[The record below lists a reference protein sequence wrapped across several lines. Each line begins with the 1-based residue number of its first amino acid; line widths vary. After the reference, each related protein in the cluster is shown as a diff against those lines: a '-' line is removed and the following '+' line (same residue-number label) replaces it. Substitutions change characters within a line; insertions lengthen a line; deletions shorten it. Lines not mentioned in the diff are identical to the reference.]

1 MARYIELYRISQYWR
16 HIVPYRDNYR
26 SNKFDI
32 PYYSGKS
39 RCQQQTVLIA
49 IGIINNNSD
58 WWVVISVIFQDGMVH
73 STDWPIGGE
82 CEECP
87 YQPGWGGGM
96 FV

>member
-1 MARYIELYRISQYWR
+1 
-16 HIVPYRDNYR
+16 
-26 SNKFDI
+26 
-32 PYYSGKS
+32 
-39 RCQQQTVLIA
+39 VLIA
-49 IGIINNNSD
+49 IGIINKNSD